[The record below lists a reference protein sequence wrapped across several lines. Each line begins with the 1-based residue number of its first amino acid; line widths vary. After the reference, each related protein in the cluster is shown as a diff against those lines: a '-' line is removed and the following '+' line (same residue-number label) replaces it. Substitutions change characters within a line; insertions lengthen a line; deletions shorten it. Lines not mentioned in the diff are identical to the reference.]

1 MEEKTKPS
9 EIARLENAYV
19 YFNQS
24 AVLEDVSISI
34 KENSFIAVIGPNGGG
49 KTTLL
54 KVILGLVKPDKGTV
68 TVFGKK
74 PMEGKK
80 EIGYLPQYKP
90 INITFPISVYDVV
103 LEGRYSG
110 AFKRYTKEDKE
121 AVEEALDTVEMLP
134 YKNRQIG
141 RLSGGQM
148 QRVFLARALARK
160 PKLLLLDEPTAS
172 MDPDTQT
179 KFYKMLMNLKEKM
192 AVLFVTHDV
201 GAVSTYFEEIACLNR
216 RLFYHG
222 PGTEAWGKLEE
233 SYGCPV
239 DFIQHTAHHKVLHE
253 HKDHEHHEE
262 EEKNV

>member
-1 MEEKTKPS
+1 MEKTIKS
-9 EIARLENAYV
+9 KEIARLENVYV

-24 AVLEDVSISI
+24 AVLEDVSLSI
-34 KENSFIAVIGPNGGG
+34 KEDSFLAIIGPNGGG

-54 KVILGLVKPDKGTV
+54 KVILGLVKPDSGNV
-68 TVFGKK
+68 TVFDNK

-80 EIGYLPQYKP
+80 EIGYLPQYRP
-90 INITFPISVYDVV
+90 INLNFPISVYDVV
-103 LEGRYSG
+103 LGGRYSG
-110 AFKRYTKEDKE
+110 AFKSYTKEDYH
-121 AVEEALDTVEMLP
+121 AVDEALETVEMMS

-141 RLSGGQM
+141 GLSGGQM

-179 KFYKMLMNLKEKM
+179 KFYKMLLRLKEKM

-222 PGTEAWGKLEE
+222 PGDEGWGKLEE

-239 DFIQHTAHHKVLHE
+239 DFIQHVAHHKILHD
-253 HKDHEHHEE
+253 HKCNCGEG
-262 EEKNV
+262 EK

>member
-1 MEEKTKPS
+1 MEQKTNS
-9 EIARLENAYV
+9 LEIARLENVYL

-24 AVLEDVSISI
+24 AVLEDVNLSV
-34 KENSFIAVIGPNGGG
+34 KEDSFLAIIGPNGGG

-54 KVILGLVKPDKGTV
+54 KVILGLVKPDKGSV

-80 EIGYLPQYKP
+80 EIGYLPQYRP
-90 INITFPISVYDVV
+90 INLNFPISVYDVV
-103 LEGRYSG
+103 LEGRYAG
-110 AFKRYTKEDKE
+110 AFKPYKKEDYL
-121 AVEEALDTVEMLP
+121 AVDEALEIVEMLS

-148 QRVFLARALARK
+148 QRIFLARAIARK

-179 KFYKMLMNLKEKM
+179 KFYKMLLRLKEKM

-201 GAVSTYFEEIACLNR
+201 GAVSTYFEQIACLNR

-222 PGTEAWGKLEE
+222 PGDEAWGKLEE

-239 DFIQHTAHHKVLHE
+239 DLIQHAAHHKILDDHR
-253 HKDHEHHEE
+253 DHEHSGG
-262 EEKNV
+262 EEK